1 MNPPEHERALLSILR
16 TLEGYR
22 EDVVLVGGWV
32 PYLHLEYGRASEG
45 TGRTSLTTEADIV
58 VPASLAREGRRP
70 LRDMLTEAGF
80 RPRGASRVV
89 WSREAKRGETIE
101 FLQQHQGPAGSRGE
115 PRGVEEQ
122 PGLRAL
128 CLTHLW
134 PLQTFTEELEVHG
147 TTVRVPTLS
156 AFVLNKA
163 NTFNL
168 RRGENRKLK
177 AGKDLL
183 YLRDVVASGPYAEK
197 LVAQG
202 LDDMLED
209 GRGERVAEAIRRAV
223 VHLDKVADRFH
234 SSAAEILAER
244 DQVSRIDAIADVR
257 GHLRDVREIL
267 DARL

>member
-1 MNPPEHERALLSILR
+1 MGPLK
-16 TLEGYR
+16 
-22 EDVVLVGGWV
+22 
-32 PYLHLEYGRASEG
+32 YGRASEG

-115 PRGVEEQ
+115 
-122 PGLRAL
+122 
-128 CLTHLW
+128 
-134 PLQTFTEELEVHG
+134 
-147 TTVRVPTLS
+147 
-156 AFVLNKA
+156 
-163 NTFNL
+163 
-168 RRGENRKLK
+168 NRKLK

-183 YLRDVVASGPYAEK
+183 YLRDVVASGPYAEE

-223 VHLDKVADRFH
+223 VHLDKVADRFR